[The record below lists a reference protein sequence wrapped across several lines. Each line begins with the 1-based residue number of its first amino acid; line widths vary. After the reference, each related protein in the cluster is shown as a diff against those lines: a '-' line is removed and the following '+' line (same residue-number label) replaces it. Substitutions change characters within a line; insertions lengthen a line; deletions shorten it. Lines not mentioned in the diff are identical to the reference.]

1 MPNLTLNQRKARE
14 KRFTNSSTGRL
25 RHTNLVEETMEDL
38 MLADDVLILD
48 DNDIVDD
55 DNAVITLEDALRS
68 MGLCKS

>member
-1 MPNLTLNQRKARE
+1 
-14 KRFTNSSTGRL
+14 
-25 RHTNLVEETMEDL
+25 MEDL